1 MQTEKVISHIL
12 EIIYLMTG
20 EEYMIVKKPSP
31 YKCFSQISESLCQ
44 IKNSVLEIPADSA
57 VHVRRNGCNPGSCV
71 THGMPGEAQTEA
83 HDSAFLTHPG
93 GAHVQIK
100 CDDVAMYLSMEEWEF
115 LDHHK
120 EEYEVMIGKNQ
131 PSDGPN
137 GQCLEAEYH
146 SQLDSEQRDSN
157 SNDTME
163 EAKTKDWNSEN
174 RFTAPKVPCFGAC
187 KTTSSPKRESVDK
200 FYGPNNMPVKT
211 WASTQSREFSAL
223 QNNKTLNHE
232 PLSSTFLGTEIK
244 DEQSNFDCEDTR
256 VKINNSDQ
264 VDNPSLDSVQN
275 LFSGILQKTCN
286 HNAWSNQECLLDS
299 HQIKTVNVTDS
310 FVESNYDFDFIPQ
323 SFSEKFQH
331 IPILDGHQS
340 KMAEFTDPA
349 LLESNTLDHVQSH
362 FGDVLQ
368 RKHITKGL
376 SNERCS
382 VVGQEIKNQ
391 EVSDCCLQN
400 DRSLSVTN
408 IFRDIP
414 QKTHT
419 KTELKLDGHQTK
431 TVNLKECP
439 LENKDTKNISNIFQ
453 NVFEKAHIK
462 RKLTYQNEFKKVEIN
477 DPLVEGSDA
486 LYQLPNSF
494 SDGLQRTCIK
504 TELIHQEHAKNGPQQ
519 KIMDTTDSAV
529 VDRHVFGYDTNPLQC
544 HGKRELTYQECSMRS
559 QQTKI
564 VEFHRSTQEN
574 NSSLSIDWQTNSKP
588 STNLDHQYFIKEP
601 IQHSKNSTWQ
611 TGRVQPSGKPLK
623 MVSCSDCGKM
633 FSCNSYLSRHQRL
646 HTGEKPFTCSE
657 CGKSF
662 SWMSSLVT
670 HKRTHLG
677 EKPFTC
683 KQCGKRFSDYSG
695 IIKHRRSHTG
705 EKPYSCL
712 MCGARF
718 AQTYQL
724 VKHQAVHL
732 FEDVAKKS

>member
-1 MQTEKVISHIL
+1 MKGCTMQTEKVISHIL

-31 YKCFSQISESLCQ
+31 YKCFSQVSEDLCQ
-44 IKNSVLEIPADSA
+44 TKNSVLEIPADSA
-57 VHVRRNGCNPGSCV
+57 VHVRRNGCNPASRA
-71 THGMPGEAQTEA
+71 THGMPGETQIEPL
-83 HDSAFLTHPG
+83 HSAFPPHPG

-100 CDDVAMYLSMEEWEF
+100 CDDVAMYLSMEEWEY
-115 LDHHK
+115 LEHRK

-131 PSDGPN
+131 PSPDGPN
-137 GQCLEAEYH
+137 GQCLQADYH
-146 SQLDSEQRDSN
+146 SQLDSEQRDCN

-163 EAKTKDWNSEN
+163 EAKTIDWNSEN
-174 RFTAPKVPCFGAC
+174 RFTAPKVPCFGAS

-200 FYGPNNMPVKT
+200 FYGPKNMPVKT
-211 WASTQSREFSAL
+211 WDCTQSREFSAL

-232 PLSSTFLGTEIK
+232 LLSNTFLGTEIK
-244 DEQSNFDCEDTR
+244 DEKSQFDCEDTTI
-256 VKINNSDQ
+256 KINNSDQ
-264 VDNPSLDSVQN
+264 VDNQSLDGVQN
-275 LFSGILQKTCN
+275 LFSGILQKTRN
-286 HNAWSNQECLLDS
+286 HNAWSNQERLLDG
-299 HQIKTVNVTDS
+299 HQM
-310 FVESNYDFDFIPQ
+310 ESNYNLDFIPQ
-323 SFSEKFQH
+323 SFLEKFQH
-331 IPILDGHQS
+331 MPILDGHQS
-340 KMAEFTDPA
+340 KMAEFTVPA
-349 LLESNTLDHVQSH
+349 LLDSHTLDHVQSH

-368 RKHITKGL
+368 RKHITKGP

-391 EVSDCCLQN
+391 EVSCLQN
-400 DRSLSVTN
+400 DRSLRVTN
-408 IFRDIP
+408 IFKDIP
-414 QKTHT
+414 QKT
-419 KTELKLDGHQTK
+419 KTELKRLNGHQTK
-431 TVNLKECP
+431 TVNPKECP
-439 LENKDTKNISNIFQ
+439 LENNDTKNLSNIFQ
-453 NVFEKAHIK
+453 NVFENAHIR
-462 RKLTYQNEFKKVEIN
+462 RKPTYQDERKKVEISG
-477 DPLVEGSDA
+477 PLVEGSGA
-486 LYQLPNSF
+486 LYQLANSI

-504 TELIHQEHAKNGPQQ
+504 TELIHQEHATNGPQQ
-519 KIMDTTDSAV
+519 ETMDTTDSAV
-529 VDRHVFGYDTNPLQC
+529 VGRHIFGCDTNPLQC
-544 HGKRELTYQECSMRS
+544 HGKRDLTYQECSMRS
-559 QQTKI
+559 QQTKT
-564 VEFHRSTQEN
+564 VEFHRSTLET
-574 NSSLSIDWQTNSKP
+574 NSSLSIDFQP
-588 STNLDHQYFIKEP
+588 STNLDHRYLIKEP
-601 IQHSKNSTWQ
+601 VQHGKNGTWQ
-611 TGRVQPSGKPLK
+611 TGKVQPSGKKLK

-712 MCGARF
+712 VCGARF

-732 FEDVAKKS
+732 VEDVAKKT